1 METWTSLKAQLHKQE
16 SRLEGKFTSHQKKK
30 VFSFIQ
36 EAEEHGSFA
45 PASGEIFGILKQ
57 MKESFETN
65 LANSQKEE
73 SQAQKDYEEVKTG
86 KEAEIKAATEL
97 IDTKSAELATADE
110 KNAQSKEMLEDNRNV
125 LAADT
130 KFLGE
135 LKMNCQNI
143 DQEYEERVK
152 TRQMEIQAC
161 SKALAFL
168 SSDEAHELFSRTL
181 GFAQVRSKH
190 QSSRRNQIS
199 NALRKASQKFD
210 DP

>member
-1 METWTSLKAQLHKQE
+1 MQQLQMWTGLSHQLHKHKDFLAMQ
-16 SRLEGKFTSHQKKK
+16 FTPTQQKK
-30 VFSFIQ
+30 VFAFIQ
-36 EAEEHGSFA
+36 QAQTSGYE

-73 SQAQKDYEEVKTG
+73 TQAQKDYEDVKAG
-86 KEAEIKAATEL
+86 KESEIKAATEL

-110 KNAQSKEMLEDNRNV
+110 KNALSKEMLEDNRNV

-135 LKMNCQNI
+135 LKMQCQNI

-152 TRQMEIQAC
+152 TRQLEIQAC

-181 GFAQVRSKH
+181 GFVQVRS
-190 QSSRRNQIS
+190 SSKSTRRAAVS
-199 NALRKASQKFD
+199 
-210 DP
+210 